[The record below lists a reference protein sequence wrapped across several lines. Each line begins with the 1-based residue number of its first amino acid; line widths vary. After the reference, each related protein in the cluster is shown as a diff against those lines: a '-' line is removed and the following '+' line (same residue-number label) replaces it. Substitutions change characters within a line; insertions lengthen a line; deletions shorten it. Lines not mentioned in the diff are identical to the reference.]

1 MLEIK
6 DLKVAVD
13 ENRVILEELNLTVRA
28 GEIHAIM
35 GPNGSGKS
43 TLANFIVG
51 KNGYQKLAG
60 SISYHGED
68 LESLAPDVRAQRG
81 IFLSF
86 QNPIEVPGVNN
97 LLFLKTAVNAVRKAR
112 GEEPLDSADFMQL
125 ARECAAKVGLNEDF
139 LKRPLNSGFSGGEK
153 KRNEILQLLM
163 LDPSLVILDEPDSG
177 LDVDALT
184 KVADGINQFY
194 TPQKAMI
201 IITHYPRILE
211 LVRPHFVHLFGQ
223 GKILRSGGYELAR
236 EIEKAGYAALEK
248 SIYHKNKNPV

>member
-60 SISYHGED
+60 SISYHGVD

-125 ARECAAKVGLNEDF
+125 ARDANF
-139 LKRPLNSGFSGGEK
+139 FS
-153 KRNEILQLLM
+153 
-163 LDPSLVILDEPDSG
+163 S
-177 LDVDALT
+177 
-184 KVADGINQFY
+184 
-194 TPQKAMI
+194 
-201 IITHYPRILE
+201 
-211 LVRPHFVHLFGQ
+211 
-223 GKILRSGGYELAR
+223 
-236 EIEKAGYAALEK
+236 
-248 SIYHKNKNPV
+248 